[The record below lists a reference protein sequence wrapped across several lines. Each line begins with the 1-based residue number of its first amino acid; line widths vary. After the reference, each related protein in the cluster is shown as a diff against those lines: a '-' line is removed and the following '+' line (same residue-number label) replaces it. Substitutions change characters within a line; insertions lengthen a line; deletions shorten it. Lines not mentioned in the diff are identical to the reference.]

1 MATRD
6 DVLYGA
12 LSLRQPLCG
21 PRVNVDTILL
31 AAYVRDTFPREG
43 GLMAELGSAAGAV
56 SLILGLRFPRLSVL
70 GLEIQE
76 DLAAMA
82 EENAH
87 LNGLHPRVRFYGG
100 DLRKS
105 HGVLPAG
112 RFDGVAVN
120 PPYEEPGR
128 GRLSASLPERAAR
141 QEICCT
147 LLDAVDAAY
156 GLLKNKGRV
165 YMVFRAGRAAE
176 LLAALAGGGMEPKRV
191 RFVHPLP
198 GRKASVILV
207 EALKG
212 GKKGMIVEPPLIIG
226 DGRGGYTEDLLAAYR
241 LEGLPCLWR

>member
-1 MATRD
+1 
-6 DVLYGA
+6 
-12 LSLRQPLCG
+12 
-21 PRVNVDTILL
+21 
-31 AAYVRDTFPREG
+31 
-43 GLMAELGSAAGAV
+43 
-56 SLILGLRFPRLSVL
+56 
-70 GLEIQE
+70 
-76 DLAAMA
+76 MA

-105 HGVLPAG
+105 HGVFPAG

-147 LLDAVDAAY
+147 LLDAVDAACR
-156 GLLKNKGRV
+156 LLKNKGRV

-212 GKKGMIVEPPLIIG
+212 GKRGMIVEPPLIIG